1 LTNVPPIE
9 VDYLEAGSSGPVVM
23 LVHSSVSG
31 ARQWRRLMDDL
42 KADFHVRAVNLFG
55 YGKTPPWS
63 TGKTQSLDDQAR
75 LVEAALPANADEVY
89 LVGHSFGG
97 SVAMKTAARLPGR
110 VTKLVLLETNP
121 FYLLAQSGRV
131 DAFAEAMEMRNCIKK
146 FGALGEWAT
155 AAEKFADYWGG
166 AGSWRDMSSERRT
179 AFAEALKPNFFEWD
193 AVMNETTP
201 VEQWAALLPR
211 TTLLV
216 CDPGTVLP
224 MTVQAMKGGAIEFL
238 TKPFRDQD
246 LLDAIR
252 LGLSRDRARRE
263 NENVL
268 ADLHGNRFFPVEQ
281 FPFENGA
288 GFAATHLNTVVL
300 MQIDDRLR
308 RASGIEIISRG
319 DENCLEWSRQPGR
332 DHVLLDR
339 SVNSDTGVV
348 SFGNDVHR
356 GLVGLD
362 FDDQPRVLP
371 GERCKDG
378 YQRHLKNDA
387 HGIDPQ

>member
-1 LTNVPPIE
+1 LTNVPPVK
-9 VDYLEAGSSGPVVM
+9 VDFLEAGSSGPVVM

-55 YGKTPPWS
+55 YGLTPPWPA
-63 TGKTQSLDDQAR
+63 GAMQSLDDQAR
-75 LVEAALPANADEVY
+75 LVEAALPADADEIY

-121 FYLLAQSGRV
+121 FYLLAQSGRT

-166 AGSWRDMSSERRT
+166 AGSWRDMSSERRA

-224 MTVQAMKGGAIEFL
+224 IREIAAVLRRSCPGWTYMEVPGPGHMAPLTRPDLINPLVRSFL
-238 TKPFRDQD
+238 SVRTRRRARARPLSGPFRTTY
-246 LLDAIR
+246 
-252 LGLSRDRARRE
+252 ARRE
-263 NENVL
+263 V
-268 ADLHGNRFFPVEQ
+268 F
-281 FPFENGA
+281 
-288 GFAATHLNTVVL
+288 
-300 MQIDDRLR
+300 
-308 RASGIEIISRG
+308 
-319 DENCLEWSRQPGR
+319 
-332 DHVLLDR
+332 
-339 SVNSDTGVV
+339 SV
-348 SFGNDVHR
+348 
-356 GLVGLD
+356 
-362 FDDQPRVLP
+362 
-371 GERCKDG
+371 
-378 YQRHLKNDA
+378 
-387 HGIDPQ
+387 